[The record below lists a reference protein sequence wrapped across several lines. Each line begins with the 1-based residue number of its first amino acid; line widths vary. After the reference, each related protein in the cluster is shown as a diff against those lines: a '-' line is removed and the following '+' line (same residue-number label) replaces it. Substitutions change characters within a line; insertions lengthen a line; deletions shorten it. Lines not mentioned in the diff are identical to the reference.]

1 MARMHPAPSR
11 RSDVCALEFDLR
23 TRWPSLLCW
32 RCATSGRQTWLWG
45 AYDFCALQMLNPVP
59 TQFAVNISKT
69 WCDFHP
75 SQTRELKRASNKSH
89 LKIYLHQHER
99 RLKHETHI
107 VSDSCCV
114 FVDKY
119 HSGLDGK
126 YKLKNT
132 DPIIESTEDQ
142 QSLEKHRNRPSDI

>member
-1 MARMHPAPSR
+1 MHN
-11 RSDVCALEFDLR
+11 L
-23 TRWPSLLCW
+23 
-32 RCATSGRQTWLWG
+32 
-45 AYDFCALQMLNPVP
+45 VP

-69 WCDFHP
+69 PDVISIRP
-75 SQTRELKRASNKSH
+75 KTRELKRASNKSH
-89 LKIYLHQHER
+89 LKIYPHQHER

-119 HSGLDGK
+119 HNELDGK

-132 DPIIESTEDQ
+132 DPIIEETEDQ
-142 QSLEKHRNRPSDI
+142 QSPRKHRNRPADIQKAGIQSRRQ